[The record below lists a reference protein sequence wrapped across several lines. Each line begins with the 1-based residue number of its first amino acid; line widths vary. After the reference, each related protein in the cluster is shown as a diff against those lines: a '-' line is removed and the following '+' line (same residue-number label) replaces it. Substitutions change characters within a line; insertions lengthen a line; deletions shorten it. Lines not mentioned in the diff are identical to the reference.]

1 MKKVLVLGKIVDAGL
16 EILRAASDVEYIEL
30 PQHAP
35 DLMEHVPDADAIIV
49 RMTAITED
57 VVAAAP
63 NLKIVAR
70 HGVGYERIDVP
81 ALTAKGIPLALV
93 GNVNALAVAEH
104 TLAMMLTVAKKFLPY
119 DKATRTGNFG
129 ISDSFSATEL
139 SGKTILL
146 AGFGRI
152 GQEVAQR
159 CKAFG
164 MDVLIADPFV
174 QAADVEAAGYR
185 FTGDFKAA
193 LPEVDWVSIHIPK
206 TPETENFIAA
216 PEMAAMK
223 EGAYLVN
230 VSRGGMVD
238 EAALYEA
245 LKSGHLRGAALDV
258 FEPEPP
264 GVDNPLFELDN
275 FLASPHCGA
284 FTEECSQRMSSACAH
299 NVLAAFAGNL
309 DPAVVVNKEVLE
321 N

>member
-1 MKKVLVLGKIVDAGL
+1 LKKVLVLGKIVDAGL

-284 FTEECSQRMSSACAH
+284 FTEECAQRMSSACAH

>member
-139 SGKTILL
+139 NGKTILL

-284 FTEECSQRMSSACAH
+284 FTEECAQRMSSACAH

>member
-1 MKKVLVLGKIVDAGL
+1 
-16 EILRAASDVEYIEL
+16 
-30 PQHAP
+30 
-35 DLMEHVPDADAIIV
+35 
-49 RMTAITED
+49 
-57 VVAAAP
+57 P

-284 FTEECSQRMSSACAH
+284 FTEECAQRMSSACAH

>member
-284 FTEECSQRMSSACAH
+284 FTEECAQRMSSACAH

>member
-1 MKKVLVLGKIVDAGL
+1 MDAGL
-16 EILRAASDVEYIEL
+16 EILRAAPDVEYLEL

-49 RMTAITED
+49 RMTAITPE

-63 NLKIVAR
+63 NLKVVAR
-70 HGVGYERIDVP
+70 HGVGYEKIDVP

-93 GNVNALAVAEH
+93 GNVNAFAVAEH

-119 DKATRTGNFG
+119 HAATRDGNFG

-152 GQEVAQR
+152 GQEVAVR

-174 QAADVEAAGYR
+174 KATDVEAAGYR
-185 FTGDFKAA
+185 FAGDFKAS
-193 LPEVDWVSIHIPK
+193 LPEADWVSIHIPK

-223 EGAYLVN
+223 AGAYLVN

-238 EAALYEA
+238 ETALYEA

-258 FEPEPP
+258 FDPEPP
-264 GVDNPLFELDN
+264 EVDNPLFELDN

-284 FTEECSQRMSSACAH
+284 FTEECAQRMSSACAH

-309 DPAVVVNKEVLE
+309 DPAVVVNKEVLKS
-321 N
+321 

>member
-1 MKKVLVLGKIVDAGL
+1 LKKVLVLGKIVDAGL

-139 SGKTILL
+139 NGKTILL

-284 FTEECSQRMSSACAH
+284 FTEECAQRMSSACAH